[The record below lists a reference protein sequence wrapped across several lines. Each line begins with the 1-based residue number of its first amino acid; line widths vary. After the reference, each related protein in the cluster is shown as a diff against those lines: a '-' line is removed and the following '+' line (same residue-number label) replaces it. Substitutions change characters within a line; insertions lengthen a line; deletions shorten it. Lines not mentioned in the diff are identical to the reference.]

1 MRGELA
7 RSSRVDELCGFYGYT
22 TYVIQE
28 VHPLKIQ
35 NIKLSP
41 KHPRVEAINVT
52 KVLSREFAEWIREL
66 EDDKEFERIEGR
78 FAVYRTK
85 GRTVYLELEF

>member
-1 MRGELA
+1 M
-7 RSSRVDELCGFYGYT
+7 
-22 TYVIQE
+22 
-28 VHPLKIQ
+28 KIQ
-35 NIKLSP
+35 DIKLSP
-41 KHPRVEAINVT
+41 KHPRLEAINVT
-52 KVLSREFAEWIREL
+52 NVASREFAEWIREL